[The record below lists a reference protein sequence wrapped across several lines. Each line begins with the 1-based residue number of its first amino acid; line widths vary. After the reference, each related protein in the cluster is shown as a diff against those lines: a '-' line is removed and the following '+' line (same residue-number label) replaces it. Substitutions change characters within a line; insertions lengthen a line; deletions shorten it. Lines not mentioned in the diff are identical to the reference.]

1 MFSRTSLHSAPP
13 GTARRPHFR
22 FSWWLATAHS
32 EYLHPTYCRGKRSR
46 RLRAA
51 QSRKLAGAEA
61 DVLQPDQG
69 QGLNPLLP
77 RPSQRVRLD
86 TEGGLPPAQ
95 ATLPLEVMPQK
106 PSNKF
111 LFLLIQMSAA
121 SLGEPEQARLQ
132 MALPAA
138 ASRPSAELHIECKV
152 RTAAPDLPLLPCS
165 PPDLLPRCPPG
176 PSRSLPSRTS
186 FSTYKSTFERILPA
200 SYFQGVLFSGP
211 VRAAWQPHELIR
223 VSEPP
228 NRDLCDGRAYTF
240 FISVYPLPLPS
251 YT

>member
-95 ATLPLEVMPQK
+95 ATLPLEAMPQK

-111 LFLLIQMSAA
+111 LFLLKPAPESSA
-121 SLGEPEQARLQ
+121 LGHQACHQPE
-132 MALPAA
+132 
-138 ASRPSAELHIECKV
+138 
-152 RTAAPDLPLLPCS
+152 
-165 PPDLLPRCPPG
+165 DLLAT
-176 PSRSLPSRTS
+176 LLEL
-186 FSTYKSTFERILPA
+186 STEVSTDWL
-200 SYFQGVLFSGP
+200 
-211 VRAAWQPHELIR
+211 
-223 VSEPP
+223 
-228 NRDLCDGRAYTF
+228 
-240 FISVYPLPLPS
+240 
-251 YT
+251 